1 MLLPPSIRVA
11 IARSTSSQGLIFHT
25 DSPLKVLHMLIDP
38 IQENSEYNKFN
49 MLIAVLIGEMKLTSA
64 NRNMKRRLTY
74 LGVY

>member
-1 MLLPPSIRVA
+1 
-11 IARSTSSQGLIFHT
+11 
-25 DSPLKVLHMLIDP
+25 MLIDP

-64 NRNMKRRLTY
+64 SRNMKRRLTY